1 MPTSA
6 PDLLNRLFNVRSTA
20 QVEAIMAGLPIVPS
34 EQYQW
39 LSAKER
45 SAPWQE
51 GKLHWVPV
59 GRDRGNGGRIKLAG
73 EPMNPLAE
81 RLVNGMEALI
91 ELARLR
97 ELAKNPAAVRPA
109 SPRDAVLRYF
119 GFPKL
124 DQIERLDDDERKAK
138 RVLVDKVRKNL
149 SLTLDFDRKSKEF
162 AVTVRDHGMGQAPAN
177 IHNTLLSLGET
188 DKADKPYLIGVFGQ
202 GGSSAFSIAKY
213 SVVISRR
220 AADVRNPGDHAGA
233 GWTIVREI
241 QPKGRRDPYYAY
253 LAATENG
260 AVPQVDAAEADK
272 AGFIQGAQ
280 FSHIAYDFGSS
291 ESAIARLMYQSLNH
305 VLFNPVMP
313 YELFALKD
321 TPEPMM
327 GTAQRLARR
336 VRLFGRGVALDKS
349 FAAQPVL

>member
-1 MPTSA
+1 MPMNAT
-6 PDLLNRLFNVRSTA
+6 DLLTRLINARSSA
-20 QVEAIMAGLPIVPS
+20 QAEAIIATLPIVSP

-39 LSAKER
+39 VSADDR
-45 SAPWQE
+45 SGPWQD

-81 RLVNGMEALI
+81 RLINGMESLI

-97 ELAKNPAAVRPA
+97 ELLKNSTAAMPAN
-109 SPRDAVLRYF
+109 PRDAVLRYF

-124 DQIERLDDDERKAK
+124 DAIERLDDDERKEK
-138 RVLVDKVRKNL
+138 RALVDKVRKNL
-149 SLTLDFDRKSKEF
+149 SITLAFEKKSKEF

-177 IHNTLLSLGET
+177 IHKTLLSLGRT

-213 SVVISRR
+213 SIVVSRR
-220 AADVRNPGDHAGA
+220 AAEIRKPGDDAGA

-241 QPKGRRDPYYAY
+241 QPKGRRDPYFAY
-253 LAATENG
+253 LAMTEDG
-260 AVPQVDAAEADK
+260 CVPHVDAMQAEK
-272 AGFIQGAQ
+272 AGFVHGAH
-280 FSHIAYDFGSS
+280 FCHIAYDFGSS
-291 ESAIARLMYQSLNH
+291 NSAIARLMYQSLNH

-336 VRLFGRGVALDKS
+336 VRMYGRGVALDKS
-349 FAAQPVL
+349 FASQPVL